1 MRTIA
6 IAAALLAVLSS
17 SAEAKH
23 RHHRIGGSCD
33 GIHRCRCGTTAA
45 DKHGLPWMYNGF
57 NLKRAVE
64 WTRAF
69 PRTSFQIGAVGYV
82 RHGGPS
88 GHVFTVT
95 GGDSC
100 RNAMVYDDAGNYA
113 RNVCGA
119 TFMQIS
125 RRQATAYHGPLTP

>member
-17 SAEAKH
+17 SAEAKPRH
-23 RHHRIGGSCD
+23 RSGLCD

-45 DKHGLPWMYNGF
+45 NKHGLPWLYNGY

-69 PRTSFQIGAVGYV
+69 PRTSFQIGVVGYV
-82 RHGGPS
+82 RRGGPS

-100 RNAMVYDDAGNYA
+100 QNATVYDDAGNYA
-113 RNVCGA
+113 RNVCNA
-119 TFMQIS
+119 RFMS
-125 RRQATAYHGPLTP
+125 VGRHEASALH

>member
-6 IAAALLAVLSS
+6 IAAALVLALFATA
-17 SAEAKH
+17 AEARP
-23 RHHRIGGSCD
+23 RHHHRSAGSCD

-45 DKHGLPWMYNGF
+45 NKHGLPWLYNGY

-69 PRTSFQIGAVGYV
+69 PRTSFQIGVVGYV
-82 RHGGPS
+82 RRGGPS

-100 RNAMVYDDAGNYA
+100 RNALVYDDAGNYA
-113 RNVCGA
+113 RNVCNA
-119 TFMQIS
+119 RFMS
-125 RRQATAYHGPLTP
+125 VGRHEATAYPTSP